1 MSDVWLL
8 TREFTA
14 SYDQLM
20 MADDFVF
27 NMDTH
32 ISIWTPMSI
41 RSGFNKLGIPTKIF
55 KITDLDNRSLPK
67 LVIDCCPPWTDYEA
81 KKLLEIEAA
90 GTIVV
95 NKPISHIK
103 YHDKWNQ
110 AEVLM
115 EKGVNIA
122 KVVKID
128 LPPTPESIKKLET
141 EIGYPLVIKGRSS
154 CHAFSVFKCMSDDDV
169 FDACMEL
176 YNMKTKIG
184 YIRLNSVIAQKWID
198 HKSLGIIRVQVI
210 GYKAVAAQ
218 QRRPIEPT
226 DFFIS
231 NHIENSIRSKFIMPQ
246 DLMDLCELA
255 CRTLNLEMATLDVLY
270 DGKNFSI
277 CELNTMGGFKQLAI
291 SNPQLDFGYEIAKY
305 VSGYLK

>member
-20 MADDFVF
+20 MVNDFIF
-27 NMDTH
+27 DPNTH
-32 ISIWTPMSI
+32 ISIWTPMTI
-41 RSGFNKLGIPTKIF
+41 RSGFNKLGIQTKIF
-55 KITDLDNRSLPK
+55 KITDIDNRPLPK

-81 KKLLEIEAA
+81 KKLLEIEAL
-90 GTIVV
+90 GTTVI

-115 EKGVNIA
+115 REGINIA

-128 LPPTPESIKKLET
+128 LPPTPESIKKLES

-154 CHAFSVFKCMSDDDV
+154 CHAFSVFKCMTEDDV
-169 FDACMEL
+169 FDACMKL

-198 HKSLGIIRVQVI
+198 HKPLGIIRVQVI
-210 GYKAVAAQ
+210 GYKAMAAQ
-218 QRRPIEPT
+218 QRRPMT
-226 DFFIS
+226 DTEFFIS
-231 NHIENSIRSKFIMPQ
+231 NHIGNSIRNKFIMPQ
-246 DLMDLCELA
+246 DLIDLCETACQKLDLA
-255 CRTLNLEMATLDVLY
+255 MAVIDVLH

-277 CELNTMGGFKQLAI
+277 CELNTMGGYKELSR

-305 VSGYLK
+305 ASEYLK